1 MDAPASHP
9 GSAPATPATP
19 GHPSPGRR
27 GPAPAITGLTLIGG
41 GGHAVV
47 VAEAAVLG
55 GSTLRGFLD
64 DNPAAALAATLL
76 NQPQLHAPPPCLG
89 MLERL
94 ELVLGSPMIIAIGQ
108 VSFRRTILTALRK
121 LPAAG
126 ATSLAAATGSA
137 AGPVTLSATLNPVT
151 IAHPAASISPT
162 ATLGR
167 GIYIG
172 PQAVIHSRARIG
184 DHAIINT
191 GAIIEHDCTVGE
203 NAHIAPGAILGGGV
217 TVGEDTLIGMGS
229 RILPHVTVG
238 RHATVAAGAIV
249 LDHVPDNATA
259 IGVWG
264 KR

>member
-9 GSAPATPATP
+9 GSVPQVLPTPATSGP
-19 GHPSPGRR
+19 GAR
-27 GPAPAITGLTLIGG
+27 GPAPAVTGLTLIGG

-47 VAEAAVLG
+47 VAEAAVLA

-76 NQPQLHAPPPCLG
+76 NQPQLHTPPPCLG
-89 MLERL
+89 TLERL

-108 VSFRRTILTALRK
+108 VSFRRTILSALRK

-126 ATSLAAATGSA
+126 ATPLATASAPGNAQASLN
-137 AGPVTLSATLNPVT
+137 PLLCPVT

-172 PQAVIHSRARIG
+172 PLAVIHSRARIG

-191 GAIIEHDCTVGE
+191 GAIIEHDCAVGE

>member
-9 GSAPATPATP
+9 GSVV
-19 GHPSPGRR
+19 PSPAARNTL
-27 GPAPAITGLTLIGG
+27 PPVSGLALIGG

-47 VAEAAVLG
+47 VAEAAVLA

-64 DNPAAALAATLL
+64 DHPAAALAATLL

-89 MLERL
+89 TLERL
-94 ELVLGSPMIIAIGQ
+94 ELVLGSPMIIAVGQ
-108 VSFRRTILTALRK
+108 VAFRRTILTALRK
-121 LPAAG
+121 LPAPG
-126 ATSLAAATGSA
+126 SSPLATTSVPTPAPASLNPLLT
-137 AGPVTLSATLNPVT
+137 PVT
-151 IAHPAASISPT
+151 IAHPTASISPT

-167 GIYIG
+167 GIYLG
-172 PQAVIHSRARIG
+172 PQAVVHSRARIG

-191 GAIIEHDCTVGE
+191 AAVIEHDCTVGE